1 MKCKEVSVE
10 LQCGFKKTLP
20 ALILQVHNREAVSDR
35 EWGFADKMSEA
46 SACIRGRELLRF
58 PLPAAPC
65 CFVSVRC
72 SGLTLRSVSLRCGA
86 WDRAAAQAVAG
97 FNLVTGGSSSAEDVS
112 ARCCGLQGRVCSS
125 LTCVAVIWA
134 VAAAHFCLRYAHL
147 PCPAQTAG

>member
-35 EWGFADKMSEA
+35 EWGFADKMSKA

-86 WDRAAAQAVAG
+86 ERGIVPQHKLSQALAW
-97 FNLVTGGSSSAEDVS
+97 LLE
-112 ARCCGLQGRVCSS
+112 
-125 LTCVAVIWA
+125 
-134 VAAAHFCLRYAHL
+134 VAAVPRTCQHGAVVCRDGFARL
-147 PCPAQTAG
+147 